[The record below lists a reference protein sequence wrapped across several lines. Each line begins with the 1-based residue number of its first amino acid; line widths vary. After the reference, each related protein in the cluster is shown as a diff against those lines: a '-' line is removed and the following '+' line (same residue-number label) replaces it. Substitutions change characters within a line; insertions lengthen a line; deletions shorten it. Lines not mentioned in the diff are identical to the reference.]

1 VQESTE
7 LIGLLAQACE
17 RLVSSVFAALDD
29 EGFPGLP
36 ANAALAVRLLARGPA
51 TSVTLATSLGVT
63 PQAAGRVTADLEQRG
78 LVERGVD
85 STDARARPLS
95 LTREGRRLAEALHR
109 AEVSAVQQW
118 ASASPPADLTT
129 TARALQ
135 AYLDA
140 SAPPPPRQQR
150 RMRFT

>member
-1 VQESTE
+1 MQQSTE

-36 ANAALAVRLLARGPA
+36 ASAVLAVRALAGGPA
-51 TSVTLATSLGVT
+51 TSVALATSLGIT
-63 PQAAGRVTADLEQRG
+63 PQAAGRVTADLEHRG

-85 STDARARPLS
+85 TRDARARPLT
-95 LTREGRRLAEALHR
+95 LTDTGRRLAEAVNR
-109 AEVSAVQQW
+109 AEVAAVQQW
-118 ASASPPADLTT
+118 ASASPPADLAAA
-129 TARALQ
+129 ARALQ
-135 AYLDA
+135 AYLDV
-140 SAPPPPRQQR
+140 SAPPPPRHQR